1 MKQYAPAAARNR
13 DLIANVLRDVLPK
26 SGLVLELASGTG
38 EHVVHFAQAFPDL
51 EWQPSDPDEAARAS
65 IAAWRKSEELGNVR
79 EPVKINAASAD
90 WGIDAADAMVCINM
104 IHISP
109 WRSAEGL
116 FAGAARLLPQ
126 GAPLVLYGP
135 YLEDGVPTAES
146 NLAFDESLKARNP
159 EWGIRRLE
167 DVDALAR
174 SHGLERVGRVEM
186 PANNLTV
193 IYRKS

>member
-13 DLIANVLRDVLPK
+13 DLIANVLRDVLPE

-38 EHVVHFAQAFPDL
+38 EHAVHFAQAFPDL

-79 EPVKINAASAD
+79 EPLEINAASAD

-135 YLEDGVPTAES
+135 YLEDGVPTAQS

-167 DVDALAR
+167 DVDALAQ